1 MTRGNTHK
9 HDDCNYLQ
17 SGRTMAGK
25 RVLLAGA
32 GDLCR
37 RAAHLLLA
45 QGDEVWGLR
54 RHPPAHDT
62 SGIHWLAGDL
72 TQKLDLPLTGITHI
86 IYAPTP
92 TASHGTPAAGRYAAV
107 PSRPDEAAYRAV
119 FLHGLQ
125 NLLGI
130 LDRQTLQRFLFISSG
145 AVYGAQGDVW
155 VDETTPPN
163 PDHFNGQILLE
174 AEQWLAA
181 QLPNAICFRLAGLY
195 GPGRLALLE
204 RLKQGHAAVPRHSV
218 HWANRFHIDDA
229 AGAAVHLLELKQ
241 PEACYIG
248 ADNHPH
254 RIDELYD
261 ALAAMLNVD
270 PPPAAPPSDKP
281 GNKRLN
287 NARLR
292 ASGFE
297 PAWPD
302 AIEGYR
308 ALIDGA
314 R

>member
-1 MTRGNTHK
+1 
-9 HDDCNYLQ
+9 
-17 SGRTMAGK
+17 MAGK

-32 GDLCR
+32 GDLCT

-45 QGDEVWGLR
+45 QRDEVWGLR

-72 TQKLDLPLTGITHI
+72 TQKLDSLPTGITHI

-92 TASHGTPAAGRYAAV
+92 GSGHVNLAASAYP
-107 PSRPDEAAYRAV
+107 PPIFSRPDEAAYRAV

-125 NLLGI
+125 NLLGV
-130 LDRQTLQRFLFISSG
+130 LDTGRLQRLLFISSG
-145 AVYGAQGDVW
+145 AVYGAHGGSW
-155 VDETTPPN
+155 VDETTRPN
-163 PDHFNGQILLE
+163 PDRFNGQVLLD

-181 QLPNAICFRLAGLY
+181 ELPSAICFRLAGLY

-204 RLKQGHAAVPRHSV
+204 RLKRGRAAVPRHAD

-229 AGAAVHLLELKQ
+229 AGAAVHLLGLKQ

-261 ALAAMLNVD
+261 GLASMLNVD
-270 PPPAAPPSDKP
+270 APPAALASDKP
-281 GNKRLN
+281 GNKRLS

-297 PAWPD
+297 PSWPD

>member
-1 MTRGNTHK
+1 
-9 HDDCNYLQ
+9 
-17 SGRTMAGK
+17 MAGK

-32 GDLCR
+32 GDLCQ
-37 RAAHLLLA
+37 RAARLLLA

-54 RHPPAHDT
+54 RHPPPNDAG
-62 SGIHWLAGDL
+62 GIQWLSGDL
-72 TQKLDLPLTGITHI
+72 TQKLDMLPTGITHI
-86 IYAPTP
+86 VYAPTP
-92 TASHGTPAAGRYAAV
+92 NASHDKLAAGA
-107 PSRPDEAAYRAV
+107 PSPETRTRPNEAAYRAV

-125 NLLGI
+125 NLVAV

-145 AVYGAQGDVW
+145 AVYGACGDVW
-155 VDETTPPN
+155 VDEATAPN
-163 PDHFNGQILLE
+163 PDHFNGQVLLE

-181 QLPNAICFRLAGLY
+181 ELANATCLRLAGLY

-204 RLKQGHAAVPRHSV
+204 RLKEGRALVPRHTI

-229 AGAAVHLLELKQ
+229 ARAAVHLLGLDQ

-261 ALAAMLNVD
+261 TLAAMLNVD
-270 PPPAAPPSDKP
+270 LPPAAAPSNKP
-281 GNKRLN
+281 GNKRLC

-308 ALIDGA
+308 VLIGGA